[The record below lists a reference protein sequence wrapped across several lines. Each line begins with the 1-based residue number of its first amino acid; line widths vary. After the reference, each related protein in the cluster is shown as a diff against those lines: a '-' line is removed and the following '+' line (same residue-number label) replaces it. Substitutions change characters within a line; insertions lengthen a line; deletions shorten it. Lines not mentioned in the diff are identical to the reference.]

1 MEMGK
6 GERLP
11 SGIPGSLPE
20 LQWRKIYARGVPSR
34 WSMSLA
40 IMPNRNLSTDELKR
54 ANELLADIRKTAEP
68 PIR

>member
-40 IMPNRNLSTDELKR
+40 TMPNRNLSTDELKR